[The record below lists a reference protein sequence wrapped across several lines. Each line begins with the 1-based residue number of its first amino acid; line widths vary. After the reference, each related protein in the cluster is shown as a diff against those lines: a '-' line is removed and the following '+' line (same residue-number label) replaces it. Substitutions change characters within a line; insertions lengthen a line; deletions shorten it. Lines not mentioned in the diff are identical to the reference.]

1 MSFKPIYTLSGLLH
15 GEPQGALHT
24 TNYTN
29 AALRTKDYM
38 VKESGNLKSARNDYP
53 SYMVTHYS
61 ALSAFSMFSSTY
73 PAQESEVHKNEH
85 KKTNP

>member
-24 TNYTN
+24 TIHTN

-38 VKESGNLKSARNDYP
+38 VKESGNLKSDHNNHPIFFD
-53 SYMVTHYS
+53 TLFS
-61 ALSAFSMFSSTY
+61 AYSAFSKFAISCSGKRG
-73 PAQESEVHKNEH
+73 A
-85 KKTNP
+85 